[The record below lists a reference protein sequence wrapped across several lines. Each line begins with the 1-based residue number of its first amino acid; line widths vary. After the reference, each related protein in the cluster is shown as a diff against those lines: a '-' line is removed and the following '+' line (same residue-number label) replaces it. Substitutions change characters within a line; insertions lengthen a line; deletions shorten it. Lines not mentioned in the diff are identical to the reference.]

1 MSLQPVSRS
10 IHPADNF
17 VGLGAAGSASRP
29 HQVVIAEPQWLVRKG
44 LLSVVDQIAACH
56 VVGEAGTGAEAL
68 AAVAQLRP
76 TLVLLSL
83 SIADPGCTEVI
94 KQLRERGGSPKVLV
108 LSQHRAEAG
117 ARDALRAGCD
127 GFIDKEH
134 GGEALERAILEVLA
148 GRPFLDAQVSR
159 RLLLGHD
166 DAPDRG
172 HDALA
177 VLTQRERAVF
187 VRIAEGHTNRSAG
200 EVLHISS
207 KTVEKHRAL
216 VMQKLKLRSA
226 VDLRLLAVDLGLI
239 ERPSHD
245 GLARQLP
252 GVSLAGS
259 AA

>member
-1 MSLQPVSRS
+1 MNLQETSTLNHQTEIHAAMSAAATPSVARS
-10 IHPADNF
+10 
-17 VGLGAAGSASRP
+17 
-29 HQVVIAEPQWLVRKG
+29 VIVAEPQWLVRKG
-44 LLSVVDQIAACH
+44 LIAVIDKIPACR
-56 VVGEAGTGAEAL
+56 VIGEAGTGLEL
-68 AAVAQLRP
+68 LRAADSLRP

-83 SIADPGCTEVI
+83 AITDPGCTEVI
-94 KQLRERGGSPKVLV
+94 KQLRAGHDAPKVLV

-134 GGEALERAILEVLA
+134 GGEALELAIQEVIA
-148 GRPFLDAQVSR
+148 GRPFLDPQVSR

-166 DAPDRG
+166 DVPDRG

-177 VLTQRERAVF
+177 VLTQRERSVF

-200 EVLHISS
+200 EALHISA

-245 GLARQLP
+245 GPVRM
-252 GVSLAGS
+252 AGTIG
-259 AA
+259 A